1 MNIEWWGFLALTL
14 IDITTALIIF
24 FCALNERMLLLPA
37 WYKIGLIA
45 AAFGFAAQGGLNL
58 PYLLFDIQLSAH
70 ALPFWALKDVGIAMV
85 ACHYFW
91 QVIRDRRK
99 LGTRLSPRHKTGEHK

>member
-1 MNIEWWGFLALTL
+1 MNIEWWAFLALTV

-37 WYKIGLIA
+37 WYKIGLMA
-45 AAFGFAAQGGLNL
+45 AALGFAAQGGLNL
-58 PYLLFDIQLSAH
+58 PYLLFDIQLAAH